1 MSRFADSIWSYR
13 PFFVA
18 ASLYAALSVPLS
30 LQGMLSATPWVAALA
45 SPHAHAR
52 ELLFG
57 FAYCVVAGYL
67 LGKMHRW
74 QVWGILLL
82 WFAARAAWWLAPY
95 GAATSLA
102 QAAFVI
108 AFAVP
113 VIDKFSG
120 GRKLRNLATVPLV
133 ALLALGS
140 LAYDASLSLPGVTA
154 YGVALGVVLLLG
166 WLMAFMGGRLLAP
179 AIAGHLDK
187 QGEELHARVQ
197 PRIEGAIIVA
207 LAFAALF
214 APIPALQV
222 AAGAGAAAGGAL
234 IAVRLLRW
242 RLWRCRGRVDLWCL
256 GAGYAWLAAGL
267 LLTGTSLLMSSS
279 PRGALHL
286 VTVGALGTL
295 TLNVMLR
302 THLQRQGHRTYTDG
316 LLPFATALI
325 GLAAVARVWA
335 ASAAGG
341 AASALALAAGAWCI
355 AYLLLARRLLGR

>member
-1 MSRFADSIWSYR
+1 M
-13 PFFVA
+13 
-18 ASLYAALSVPLS
+18 ALV
-30 LQGMLSATPWVAALA
+30 
-45 SPHAHAR
+45 
-52 ELLFG
+52 
-57 FAYCVVAGYL
+57 
-67 LGKMHRW
+67 
-74 QVWGILLL
+74 
-82 WFAARAAWWLAPY
+82 
-95 GAATSLA
+95 
-102 QAAFVI
+102 
-108 AFAVP
+108 
-113 VIDKFSG
+113 
-120 GRKLRNLATVPLV
+120 
-133 ALLALGS
+133 
-140 LAYDASLSLPGVTA
+140 
-154 YGVALGVVLLLG
+154 GVVLLLG

-207 LAFAALF
+207 LAFAALC

-295 TLNVMLR
+295 TLSLV
-302 THLQRQGHRTYTDG
+302 G
-316 LLPFATALI
+316 
-325 GLAAVARVWA
+325 AAVGALTVGLRGGGVLLA
-335 ASAAGG
+335 LLILPLYIPVLIFGG
-341 AASALALAAGAWCI
+341 AAAANAAAGLPATADLLFLAGLAVLALTLAPWATAAALRI
-355 AYLLLARRLLGR
+355 RLG